1 MSDTSSFD
9 SLNSDN
15 EFYNCINTLEKE
27 VSQKYNFF
35 MEKKYIENL
44 EIEKKGNSPID
55 TQQPKGE
62 NLSIEKMDNKEVKNS
77 PDRKIKDIDSE
88 NLFSKIESLKD
99 VKVGEINHKG
109 TVIDVYIDRNKKK
122 YVNYKGK
129 RVYT

>member
-15 EFYNCINTLEKE
+15 EFYKCINTLERE
-27 VSQKYNFF
+27 VSQKYNMF
-35 MEKKYIENL
+35 MEKKYIENM
-44 EIEKKGNSPID
+44 EMEKINSPID
-55 TQQPKGE
+55 NKLGGGTTDTKIE
-62 NLSIEKMDNKEVKNS
+62 NIES
-77 PDRKIKDIDSE
+77 SKIKNNDDE
-88 NLFSKIESLKD
+88 LYSKIESLKD

-109 TVIDVYIDRNKKK
+109 QIINVYIDRNKKK